1 MSKTDGFKSVVRG
14 ECNPRLAEKARE
26 MMEAEKKPETAEFEE
41 KTKAV
46 LMLSIGEIKDG
57 MATKEGLSHLEEVT
71 QSNANELKANFNK
84 IDESY
89 RETILKQSATIKSL
103 QEANENLHNQ
113 MTQKD
118 KWMMDRDE
126 RIKNQTYA
134 ISKLNEELR
143 KKRSETE
150 QLQAL
155 LLQSTQQKEALLHSH
170 DNTVLVEQIR
180 GLFDEYCAGM
190 KRKHSD
196 GDARD

>member
-1 MSKTDGFKSVVRG
+1 
-14 ECNPRLAEKARE
+14 
-26 MMEAEKKPETAEFEE
+26 
-41 KTKAV
+41 
-46 LMLSIGEIKDG
+46 
-57 MATKEGLSHLEEVT
+57 
-71 QSNANELKANFNK
+71 
-84 IDESY
+84 
-89 RETILKQSATIKSL
+89 
-103 QEANENLHNQ
+103 